1 MLNRDRLQKAQSRMR
16 DRGIDAYLIL
26 THDDYIYFFGED
38 RFQPRAVIPA
48 AGPPIIVTFQGE
60 EAEVRESVGVD
71 DVKIFGTV
79 GQQIKDVVGTMR
91 EMAGN
96 KDSMTVGVQ
105 MWFNTPAFLL
115 NLFQRANP
123 KVKVVDIAP
132 VMDELR
138 LVKDDEEVRLI
149 KEAAR
154 IAAVGM
160 KTAAAW
166 IRPGISE
173 NEVGAEIEYA
183 MRKAGGQGVATP
195 VFVNSGIRSG
205 WLHGTASYKLVEA
218 GDLVV
223 IDLIPRYKGY
233 CANLARTFVVGP
245 PTSKQQVLFDVY
257 RRAQAAG
264 VSTVRPDVKNGDIDA
279 AARKV
284 FEAAGYGDFYIPGI
298 SHSIGLDFEEKPRPT
313 IHPADFSFRLVDG
326 MTLTVGHSVLSVPGI
341 GGVRFEDTFH
351 LKNGQPQQLTD
362 WRPTLRAS
370 SNPLTNS
377 LAPNISSVGATG
389 RSPIPL
395 PAHPEPVEGPSGCG
409 DPLFPKL
416 KPKKSAK

>member
-1 MLNRDRLQKAQSRMR
+1 MLNRDRLQKAQARMR
-16 DRGIDAYLIL
+16 ERGIDAYLIL

-48 AGPPIIVTFQGE
+48 AGSPIVVTFQGE
-60 EAEVRESVGVD
+60 EAEVRDSIGVE

-91 EMAGN
+91 EMAGHRE
-96 KDSMTVGVQ
+96 SMTVGVQ

-138 LVKDDEEVRLI
+138 LVKDDEEVRLM
-149 KEAAR
+149 KDAAR

-166 IRPGISE
+166 IKPGISE
-173 NEVGAEIEYA
+173 NEVGAEIEYS
-183 MRKAGGQGVATP
+183 MRKAGAQGVATP

-205 WLHGTASYKLVEA
+205 WLHGTASYKLIEA

-223 IDLIPRYKGY
+223 VDLIPRYRGY

-245 PTSKQQVLFDVY
+245 PTPRQKKLFDVY
-257 RRAQAAG
+257 RCAQAAG
-264 VSTVRPDVKNGDIDA
+264 VSAVRPGAKNGDLDG
-279 AARKV
+279 AARKI
-284 FEAAGYGDFYIPGI
+284 FEESGFGEFYVPGI

-313 IHPADFSFRLVDG
+313 IHPADFSFNLVDG
-326 MTLTVGHSVLSVPGI
+326 MTLTIGHSILSVPGI
-341 GGVRFEDTFH
+341 GGVRLEDTFH
-351 LKNGQPQQLTD
+351 LNNGRPQLLTD
-362 WRPTLRAS
+362 CNLPFEL
-370 SNPLTNS
+370 
-377 LAPNISSVGATG
+377 
-389 RSPIPL
+389 PI
-395 PAHPEPVEGPSGCG
+395 
-409 DPLFPKL
+409 
-416 KPKKSAK
+416 

>member
-1 MLNRDRLQKAQSRMR
+1 MLNRDRLQKAQARMR
-16 DRGIDAYLIL
+16 ERGIDAYLIL

-48 AGPPIIVTFQGE
+48 SGPPIVVTFQGE
-60 EAEVRESVGVD
+60 EAEVRESIGVD

-149 KEAAR
+149 EEAAH

-166 IRPGISE
+166 LRPGISE

-183 MRKAGGQGVATP
+183 MRKEGGQGVATP

-205 WLHGTASYKLVEA
+205 WLHGAASYKLIEA

-233 CANLARTFVVGP
+233 CANLARAFVVGP
-245 PTSKQQVLFDVY
+245 PTPKQQELFDVY
-257 RRAQAAG
+257 RRAQDSG
-264 VSTVRPDVKNGDIDA
+264 VSAVKPGAKNGDIDA

-284 FEAAGYGDFYIPGI
+284 FEDSGFGEFYVPGI

-313 IHPADFSFRLVDG
+313 IHPADFSFPLVEG

-341 GGVRFEDTFH
+341 GGVRLEDTFH
-351 LKNGQPQQLTD
+351 LKNGHSQL
-362 WRPTLRAS
+362 
-370 SNPLTNS
+370 LTHCN
-377 LAPNISSVGATG
+377 LPFEL
-389 RSPIPL
+389 PL
-395 PAHPEPVEGPSGCG
+395 P
-409 DPLFPKL
+409 
-416 KPKKSAK
+416 

>member
-1 MLNRDRLQKAQSRMR
+1 MLNRDCLQQAQARMR

-48 AGPPIIVTFQGE
+48 FGPPIVVTFQGE
-60 EAEVRESVGVD
+60 EAEVRESMGVD

-91 EMAGN
+91 GMTGGKE
-96 KDSMTVGVQ
+96 SMTVGVQ

-123 KVKVVDIAP
+123 KIKVVDIAP

-138 LVKDDEEVRLI
+138 LVKDADEVRLMR
-149 KEAAR
+149 EAAR

-166 IRPGISE
+166 LRPGISE

-205 WLHGTASYKLVEA
+205 WLHGTASDKQVEA
-218 GDLVV
+218 GRSDGSRRGPTFSGLLRQPDTNFRRWLS
-223 IDLIPRYKGY
+223 IRQT
-233 CANLARTFVVGP
+233 ARTVRRVPAGASGRRLGRQDQAQRTETSTRRPERSSSTPASVTSTSRASATASVWTSRKRRVPPSIP
-245 PTSKQQVLFDVY
+245 PTS
-257 RRAQAAG
+257 
-264 VSTVRPDVKNGDIDA
+264 VS
-279 AARKV
+279 
-284 FEAAGYGDFYIPGI
+284 
-298 SHSIGLDFEEKPRPT
+298 SC
-313 IHPADFSFRLVDG
+313 
-326 MTLTVGHSVLSVPGI
+326 
-341 GGVRFEDTFH
+341 
-351 LKNGQPQQLTD
+351 
-362 WRPTLRAS
+362 
-370 SNPLTNS
+370 
-377 LAPNISSVGATG
+377 ATG
-389 RSPIPL
+389 
-395 PAHPEPVEGPSGCG
+395 
-409 DPLFPKL
+409 
-416 KPKKSAK
+416 